1 MDSAVKETALPLL
14 LRLPKWKRQM
24 LETSSPAQPM
34 WVPTPSAIPAVAK
47 KPSSSDESS
56 WSSWSESPTTRSGAP
71 RPKDNREK
79 AKDVSVDET
88 HSAVSTIMPSTSS
101 SQPNDPASETPDP
114 SKPPTL
120 FSDFDGDSDADCHVT
135 PAPSANEE
143 SQNTK
148 EAASLQNSPILAAG
162 NESSLIKVAK
172 QIPST
177 AKHPR

>member
-1 MDSAVKETALPLL
+1 MKSKKSEKPERHVRRLLTAYGRLKKNWDRLEATMDSAVGAKTAAATP
-14 LRLPKWKRQM
+14 PATAPN
-24 LETSSPAQPM
+24 LENADARNI
-34 WVPTPSAIPAVAK
+34 VPRTTHVGRPTSAIPAVAK

-79 AKDVSVDET
+79 AKDGSVDET

-120 FSDFDGDSDADCHVT
+120 FSDFDGDSDADCHVHART
-135 PAPSANEE
+135 LC
-143 SQNTK
+143 Q
-148 EAASLQNSPILAAG
+148 
-162 NESSLIKVAK
+162 
-172 QIPST
+172 
-177 AKHPR
+177 